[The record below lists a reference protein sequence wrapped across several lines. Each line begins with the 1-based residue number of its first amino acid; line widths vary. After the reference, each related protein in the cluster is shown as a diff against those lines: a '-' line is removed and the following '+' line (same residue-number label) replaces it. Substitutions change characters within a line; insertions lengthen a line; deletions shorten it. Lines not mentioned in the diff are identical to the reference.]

1 MIFKSLK
8 KLFKKVI
15 TKSVFAFGIWHT
27 LQLKLAN
34 LGFLHSPLRSSLA
47 LQFKINFVP
56 SSFHSTSTIKIR
68 LKFRKQLICW
78 CHWAVTF
85 ARSFVRYRLASIRW
99 ATTKCG
105 FQCSTRHYC
114 VDTEF
119 IVLTASWN
127 ISYFSGYWF
136 KFGIQGRP
144 IMQWAVCWDLSNLQN
159 STRCF
164 KDECDVHNYMKK
176 YVPSLEISDYSNCFV

>member
-68 LKFRKQLICW
+68 LNSGSNWYVGAIEL
-78 CHWAVTF
+78 
-85 ARSFVRYRLASIRW
+85 LPLLDLLL
-99 ATTKCG
+99 
-105 FQCSTRHYC
+105 
-114 VDTEF
+114 DT
-119 IVLTASWN
+119 VL
-127 ISYFSGYWF
+127 
-136 KFGIQGRP
+136 Q
-144 IMQWAVCWDLSNLQN
+144 V
-159 STRCF
+159 
-164 KDECDVHNYMKK
+164 
-176 YVPSLEISDYSNCFV
+176 